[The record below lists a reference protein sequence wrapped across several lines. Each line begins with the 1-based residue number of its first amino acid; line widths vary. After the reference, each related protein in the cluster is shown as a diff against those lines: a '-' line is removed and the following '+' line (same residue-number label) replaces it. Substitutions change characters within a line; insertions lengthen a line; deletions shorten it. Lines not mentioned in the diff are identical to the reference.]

1 MAELLAVGA
10 GGFIGAVARYGL
22 SRALALLASELP
34 WLATTGVNT
43 LGCFALG
50 ALMGSLERWTSVSA
64 HARHFLIVGLLGS
77 FTTFSTFSWESLEFF
92 RSGNVRAGL
101 GHIVVSVALGLA
113 AAVAGFLLVRR

>member
-22 SRALALLASELP
+22 SRILSVFSDAFP
-34 WLATTGVNT
+34 WLATAGANT

-50 ALMGSLERWTSVSA
+50 VLMGSLERWTPVPE

-77 FTTFSTFSWESLEFF
+77 FTTFSAFSWDSLSFF
-92 RSGNVRAGL
+92 REGNVRAGL

-113 AAVAGFLLVRR
+113 AAVCGFLVGRR